1 MLPMNEQMNNKTI
14 KKAPELLAPAGDFQA
29 FLGAINAGADA
40 VYLAGNMFGAR
51 AYAKNLSTE
60 EIVEALRYAH
70 VHNARIYLTV
80 NTLTKNEELK
90 QLYDFLKPL
99 YLAGLDGVIV
109 QDFGVFSYIRDYFP
123 GLKLHAST
131 QMCITSYY
139 GAAYLKELGAERV
152 VPARELGLS
161 EIKAINDLGIETE
174 CFIHGSMCYSY
185 SGQCLF
191 SSFLGGRSGNRGRC
205 AGPCRQPY
213 CPEGSK
219 DEKYLLSLKDLC
231 TIELLPKLID
241 AGISSFKI
249 EGRMKSAA
257 YAAGVTEVYRK
268 YIDLYLNHPEKPYRV
283 EQSDL
288 EKLKSLY
295 LRSDLQDGYYEKV
308 RGREMVSIH
317 SPSYN
322 KTDDDLCAKLTEQ
335 YARKKV
341 PVKVSAKAV
350 FETGKPC
357 EIVISDFG
365 KSTDSVMKFKGENL
379 SELSDSNE
387 IIISG
392 DTVLQ
397 AQNAPLKA
405 DDLKNRLS
413 KSGEGFFSLEIEE
426 ISVSKDAFLPNK
438 AINELRRKA
447 EEQLFALRFEEGDK
461 VRAES
466 LKEDAESEN
475 SHDDSKA
482 IMKDHSADWKNDA
495 SKESFV
501 LFVLTKEQ
509 LQAAGSFA
517 KAGDRICFPASFLY
531 ADDSFEEMKKIFNQ
545 SAFEKEGVSGKNG
558 VSEKDRA
565 SEYYM
570 VLPEVFREGN
580 VSNLDKALKRAEE
593 LSFVKGYYVSG
604 PDSLNYLKQKNTAK
618 AICGDL
624 AFYMAN
630 NESLKVFESEL
641 KGYTVSCEI
650 SQYEM
655 KDLLK
660 DQSMENFAPELM
672 IYGRI
677 PLMQSANCVLNTNGK
692 CRKSAGFT
700 YVSDRKRT
708 DFPIYTHCDEK
719 ICYNTICNS
728 VPLSLHKYYET
739 IVSAGLKRLQI
750 RFTDESSRDSERVYR
765 IFDACRNGNTNPA
778 VFYEYTNGHFKKG
791 VL

>member
-1 MLPMNEQMNNKTI
+1 MNEQINNKTI

-51 AYAKNLSTE
+51 AYAKNLSQE
-60 EIVEALRYAH
+60 EIIEALHYAH
-70 VHNARIYLTV
+70 VHNAKIYLTV

-90 QLYDFLKPL
+90 QLFDFLKPL

-109 QDFGVFSYIRDYFP
+109 QDFGVFSYIKNHFP

-131 QMCITSYY
+131 QMCITSFY
-139 GAAYLKELGAERV
+139 GAAYLKALGAERV

-213 CPEGSK
+213 CLEGSR

-268 YIDLYLNHPEKPYRV
+268 YIDLYLNHPEKTYRV
-283 EQSDL
+283 EAADL

-322 KTDDDLCAKLTEQ
+322 KTDDALAAELTEK

-341 PVKVSAKAV
+341 PVKVKADAV
-350 FETGKPC
+350 FQTGKAC
-357 EIVISDFG
+357 EIRIAD
-365 KSTDSVMKFKGENL
+365 KT
-379 SELSDSNE
+379 
-387 IIISG
+387 ISG

-405 DDLKNRLS
+405 DDLKSRLS
-413 KSGEGFFSLEIEE
+413 KSGEGFFSLDIEN
-426 ISVSKDAFLPNK
+426 IMVSDDAFLPNK

-447 EEQLFALRFEEGDK
+447 EEELFRLRFEEEENTREK
-461 VRAES
+461 LLEEAVNA
-466 LKEDAESEN
+466 LKSGEQVKGCSDN
-475 SHDDSKA
+475 SALANAFAIEKDSDRNTVCPET
-482 IMKDHSADWKNDA
+482 ISSDLT
-495 SKESFV
+495 ETFTI
-501 LFVLTKEQ
+501 FVLTKEQ
-509 LQAAGSFA
+509 LKSATSFA
-517 KAGDRICFPASFLY
+517 KDGDRICFPASFLY
-531 ADDSFEEMKKIFNQ
+531 TEDSSEEV
-545 SAFEKEGVSGKNG
+545 KELIGSTLD
-558 VSEKDRA
+558 SEKTGSVDF
-565 SEYYM
+565 YM

-580 VSNLDKALKRAEE
+580 IPNLDKAFAKAEE
-593 LSFVKGYYVSG
+593 FSFVKGYYVSG
-604 PDSLNYLKQKNTAK
+604 PDGLNYLKQKNTGK
-618 AICGDL
+618 EIYGDS

-630 NESLKVFESEL
+630 NETLKVFETEL
-641 KGYTVSCEI
+641 SGYTLSTEI
-650 SQYEM
+650 SSYEIN
-655 KDLLK
+655 DLLK
-660 DQSMENFAPELM
+660 HRAVMQESAKVGEGFEPQLM

-677 PLMQSANCVLNTNGK
+677 PLMQTANCVLNTSGK

-700 YVSDRKRT
+700 YVSDRKRAT
-708 DFPIYTHCDEK
+708 FPIYTHCDEK

-739 IVSAGLKRLQI
+739 IVSAGIKRLQI
-750 RFTDESSRDSERVYR
+750 RFTDESSKDTERIYR
-765 IFDACRNGNTNPA
+765 IFDACRNGNTNPS
-778 VFYEYTNGHFKKG
+778 VFYDYTNGHFKKG